1 MSTAENNEQPR
12 LPESRATF
20 GRAGLIFGA
29 AHIVG
34 LGVALALVV
43 AV

>member
-1 MSTAENNEQPR
+1 MGEPENPDTHR
-12 LPESRATF
+12 SPASVGSV

-34 LGVALALVV
+34 LGVALALVIV
-43 AV
+43 T

>member
-1 MSTAENNEQPR
+1 MSEQENHEKPR
-12 LPESRATF
+12 LLESRGTV

-34 LGVALALVV
+34 LGVALALVI

>member
-1 MSTAENNEQPR
+1 MSEPEKHEQHIRPENVG
-12 LPESRATF
+12 TF

-34 LGVALALVV
+34 LGLALALFV